1 MAEYY
6 SVELGQKVNRNMRL
20 NASKGYFNG
29 GYAPLGYKVV
39 TVKFENYTKNVVQPK
54 RAEKHMRSWR
64 AHQRI

>member
-39 TVKFENYTKNVVQPK
+39 TVKFENYTKKKLDRKSVV
-54 RAEKHMRSWR
+54 
-64 AHQRI
+64 